1 MQIIETFGHY
11 VENLT
16 NTKPDSA
23 RWLLKTGWEAQNLK
37 FRYMQDKRLMPADRH
52 LANLM
57 MDTMLR
63 PLQKPE
69 DSVIVS
75 IFTPCEM
82 MQEVGLHP
90 YNVEGIFLL
99 SFCKQSREG
108 IFAAGR
114 ESGNCRDTVQLSL
127 RHFLVQRR
135 KDFCQSLNVLFIP
148 T

>member
-1 MQIIETFGHY
+1 
-11 VENLT
+11 
-16 NTKPDSA
+16 
-23 RWLLKTGWEAQNLK
+23 
-37 FRYMQDKRLMPADRH
+37 MPADRY

-90 YNVEGIFLL
+90 YNVEGFSCYLSASKAERVFLQQAENQGIAETLCRHTGDEENL
-99 SFCKQSREG
+99 SGSTDKG
-108 IFAAGR
+108 
-114 ESGNCRDTVQLSL
+114 CRY
-127 RHFLVQRR
+127 RKRLV
-135 KDFCQSLNVLFIP
+135 L
-148 T
+148 

>member
-1 MQIIETFGHY
+1 MRKKIMQIIETFGHY

-90 YNVEGIFLL
+90 YNVEGFSCYLANAYR
-99 SFCKQSREG
+99 STGMAQRGRNRSYG
-108 IFAAGR
+108 MGTR
-114 ESGNCRDTVQLSL
+114 ES
-127 RHFLVQRR
+127 
-135 KDFCQSLNVLFIP
+135 
-148 T
+148 

>member
-90 YNVEGIFLL
+90 YNVEGFSCYLSASKAERVFL
-99 SFCKQSREG
+99 QQVR
-108 IFAAGR
+108 
-114 ESGNCRDTVQLSL
+114 
-127 RHFLVQRR
+127 LV
-135 KDFCQSLNVLFIP
+135 
-148 T
+148 

>member
-1 MQIIETFGHY
+1 MEIIETFGHY

-16 NTKPDSA
+16 DKKPQSA
-23 RWLLKTGWEAQNLK
+23 RRLLKTGWEAQNLK

-75 IFTPCEM
+75 VFTPCEM

-90 YNVEGIFLL
+90 YNVEGFSCYLSASKAERAFL
-99 SFCKQSREG
+99 QQAENQG
-108 IFAAGR
+108 IAETLCSYHKTFLGAA
-114 ESGNCRDTVQLSL
+114 Q
-127 RHFLVQRR
+127 